1 MVREVKLRIVLQ
13 HPIEGVLYGLQ
24 QGNGAN
30 YECVQPQLGKGQD
43 LTFEFSVQVKQVNSR
58 GISLNGP
65 NVQGPAGKVFVYI
78 DIGSYAGQTGAQWN
92 GRLKIPLSEVDF
104 ADAISDEGAYCW
116 SCSVPG
122 RNKDGKPVFATVKPF
137 SGWSKRRQSD
147 RTGA

>member
-24 QGNGAN
+24 KGNGAN
-30 YECVQPQLGKGQD
+30 YESVQPQLGKGQD

-58 GISLNGP
+58 GIFLSGP
-65 NVQGPAGKVFVYI
+65 NVQGPAGSRFVYI

-92 GRLKIPLSEVDF
+92 GRLKIPVSEVDF
-104 ADAISDEGAYCW
+104 ADAIYDAGAYCW
-116 SCSVPG
+116 CCSVPG

-137 SGWSKRRQSD
+137 SGWSKRR
-147 RTGA
+147 